1 MKKNILT
8 LVLLVV
14 AVANL
19 VLTAIMMFAVVPS
32 AKKTDKLVTD
42 ICGVLDLELAADEK
56 ENINKVDLKDLE
68 FYDIDEELTVG
79 LQAGEDGDDHFAVLK
94 ISISM
99 NTKDKDYK
107 TYGSTIDTKSSLIK
121 NAVFDVVGSYTYES
135 AQGKTEEME
144 KKILEKVQDAFDS
157 EFIYQVIFSDVKIV

>member
-14 AVANL
+14 VVITL
-19 VLTAIMMFAVVPS
+19 VLQAIMMFTVVP
-32 AKKTDKLVTD
+32 AMQKVNKLVTD
-42 ICGVLDLELAADEK
+42 ISSVLNLELAADEK
-56 ENINKVDLKDLE
+56 DKVDKVPLEDLE
-68 FYDIDEELTVG
+68 FYDIDEEMTVG
-79 LQAGEDGDDHFAVLK
+79 LQAGADGEDHYAVLK

-107 TYGSTIDTKSSLIK
+107 TYGSNIDTKSSLIK
-121 NAVFDVVGSYTYES
+121 NAVFDVVGKYTYES
-135 AQGKTEEME
+135 AQGKTVEME
-144 KKILEKVQDAFDS
+144 KEILKKVQEAFDS

>member
-8 LVLLVV
+8 MILLVV
-14 AVANL
+14 VVINL

-42 ICGVLDLELAADEK
+42 ICSVLDLELATDEK
-56 ENINKVDLKDLE
+56 EKVDKVDLKNLE
-68 FYDIDEELTVG
+68 FYDIDEEMTVG
-79 LQAGEDGDDHFAVLK
+79 LKAGSDGKDHFAVLK
-94 ISISM
+94 VSISM
-99 NTKDKDYK
+99 NKKDKDYK
-107 TYGSTIDTKSSLIK
+107 TYGSGIDTMSSLIK
-121 NAVFDVVGSYTYES
+121 NAVFDVVGTYTYES

-144 KKILEKVQDAFDS
+144 KKILEKVQDAFGS

>member
-42 ICGVLDLELAADEK
+42 ISSVLNLELAADEK
-56 ENINKVDLKDLE
+56 EKVNQVPLKNLE

-79 LQAGEDGDDHFAVLK
+79 LQSGADGEDHFAVLK
-94 ISISM
+94 VSISM
-99 NTKDKDYK
+99 DTKNKDYK
-107 TYGSTIDTKSSLIK
+107 TYGSSIDAMSSLIK
-121 NAVFDVVGSYTYES
+121 NAVFEVVGTYTYES
-135 AQGKTEEME
+135 AQGKTEEMQKE
-144 KKILEKVQDAFDS
+144 ILKKVQEAFGSD
-157 EFIYQVIFSDVKIV
+157 FIYQIIFSDVKIV

>member
-14 AVANL
+14 VVINL

-42 ICGVLDLELAADEK
+42 ICSVLDLELATDEK
-56 ENINKVDLKDLE
+56 EKIDKVDLKDLE
-68 FYDIDEELTVG
+68 FYDINEEMTVG
-79 LQAGEDGDDHFAVLK
+79 LKAGADGEDHFAVLK

-107 TYGSTIDTKSSLIK
+107 TYGTTIDTKSSLIK
-121 NAVFDVVGSYTYES
+121 NAVFEVVGTYTYES

-144 KKILEKVQDAFDS
+144 KEILKKVQDAFDS
-157 EFIYQVIFSDVKIV
+157 KFIYQIIFSDVKIV